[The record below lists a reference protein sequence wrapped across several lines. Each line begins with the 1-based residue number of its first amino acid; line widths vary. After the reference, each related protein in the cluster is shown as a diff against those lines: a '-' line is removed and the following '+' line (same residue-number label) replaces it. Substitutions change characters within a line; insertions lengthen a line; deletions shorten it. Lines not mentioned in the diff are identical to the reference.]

1 MILSELFSHVLHM
14 SITASVVIAV
24 VCLARLFLK
33 PAPKIYSYLLWAL
46 VLFRLLCPVSLVT
59 SYSFIPDTVSSGTIL
74 AEWEDDYIGETH
86 TIFDN
91 HSEYDAAVD
100 AGRETFPAEEGHYY
114 VVTAGDGISEPNT
127 VENTLIPLL
136 SKIWIAGML
145 ALILHSILSYARIR
159 KQTRVAV
166 LFRKG
171 VFLAD
176 DVASPFV
183 MGLFRPVIYL
193 PGSLDTAERKYI
205 IAHERHHIRRGDHIF
220 KALGFL
226 ALTIHWF
233 NPLVWIAF
241 ILASRDMEMSCDEA
255 VIRKLGENVRADYS
269 ASLLNLAT
277 GHRLF
282 TGTPLAFGEGDPTG
296 RVRNL
301 AKWKKPAFWV
311 IVICSVLCAFL
322 AVCLLT
328 DPEDE
333 FDWSS
338 TRLDG
343 PTSCALGDFNFST
356 PDGLAVQGMDVEH
369 DGNAWDV
376 GNTFYIGDT
385 LVGGLILRYQDSE
398 NGLRPFTKEWEI
410 ALGIPQALDETMS
423 NYGGSSS
430 YADYEVTYFQDG
442 PKNFDDIGEMVPGE
456 KDQVT
461 HYYFLDGEAVYDLWF
476 YDDRLDKNMQ
486 TELLKSAYIQPPTKV
501 SDWGIALFPERVSRT
516 GATAAFHVVDPL
528 PSDGELTYGDF
539 LSLDRRMDG
548 EWVPVEEL
556 LGYEYYIGDSSY
568 PIADGYGMVH
578 EWPDR
583 FGELPDGTYRMG
595 KLVTLHHADGTTEEQ
610 MIYGQFTLPNS
621 IRSEPIPLDELPE
634 KYSGEQAMIDGCFVA
649 TDGAAREN
657 KDLFHKFVQDS
668 WQGTPGFIRIVD
680 WHYGDNSYYVAYDLE
695 YDGSMY
701 TLTWYQDGQLR
712 SREFPYIRYFFGEN
726 EDMSYEHYVL
736 IHDEMIDRNIWGDM
750 ISSHESIYS
759 DHMTVF
765 SNYTALPKAPQ
776 VPADLDKAVLV
787 FEGKELVSTKD
798 FDRLEK
804 LYLLFAEA
812 ELLGYEPKTHS
823 IGVGLNLILT
833 SQNGETVTIELDPDG
848 DICRIDGEFIFYGA
862 YDEPDYIEKL
872 WYYLGIEAWPDS
884 VYEKCPN
891 ALRP

>member
-1 MILSELFSHVLHM
+1 MMLSKIFSHVLHM
-14 SITASVVIAV
+14 SLTATVVIVA

-33 PAPKIYSYLLWAL
+33 RAPKIYSYLLWAL

-59 SYSFIPDTVSSGTIL
+59 SFSVIPDSVSSGAIL
-74 AEWEDDYIGETH
+74 TEWEDDYIGQTH
-86 TIFDN
+86 TIYDNRSEFDT
-91 HSEYDAAVD
+91 AVE

-114 VVTAGDGISEPNT
+114 VVTGGDGISEPNT
-127 VENTLIPLL
+127 VENTLLPLL

-145 ALILHSILSYARIR
+145 VLILHSILSYARIR

-183 MGLFRPVIYL
+183 MGLIRPVIYL
-193 PGSLDTAERKYI
+193 PGSLDPSERKYI

-255 VIRKLGENVRADYS
+255 VIRKMGEDVRADYS

-343 PTSCALGDFNFST
+343 PTSCALGDFHYTT
-356 PDGLAVQGMDVEH
+356 PKGLAVQTTKINHE
-369 DGNAWDV
+369 GNAADY
-376 GNTFYIGDT
+376 GNEFYLGDT
-385 LVGGLILRYQDSE
+385 LVGGVIQRYQVSA
-398 NGLRPFTKEWEI
+398 NGLRPFTHELEI
-410 ALGIPQALDETMS
+410 ALGIPEALDETMAHM
-423 NYGGSSS
+423 GGSST
-430 YADYEVTYFQDG
+430 YADYEVTYFHDG
-442 PKNFDDIGEMVPGE
+442 PKNFDDIGEMVPDKKE
-456 KDQVT
+456 QVT
-461 HYYFLDGEAVYDLWF
+461 HYYFLNGDDVYDLWF
-476 YDDRLDKNMQ
+476 YDNRLSGEMRS
-486 TELLKSAYIQPPTKV
+486 ELLKSAYIQPPAQA
-501 SDWGIALFPERVSRT
+501 SDWGVILIPERVSRS
-516 GATAAFHVVDPL
+516 GATATFSFL
-528 PSDGELTYGDF
+528 SSFPSEKELTYGDF
-539 LSLDRRMDG
+539 LSLDKLEGG
-548 EWVPVEEL
+548 EWVPVREL
-556 LGYEYYIGDSSY
+556 PGYEYYVGDSSY
-568 PIADGYGMVH
+568 PVTDGYGMVH

-595 KLVTLHHADGTTEEQ
+595 KLVTLHNVDGTIEEH
-610 MIYGQFTLPNS
+610 MIYGQFALPNS
-621 IRSEPIPLDELPE
+621 IRTEPIPLGELPE

-649 TDGAAREN
+649 TDSAAREN
-657 KDLFHKFVQDS
+657 KDLFHKFVQNS

-712 SREFPYIRYFFGEN
+712 SREFPYIRYFFGDD

-765 SNYTALPKAPQ
+765 SNYTAISKTPQ
-776 VPADLDKAVLV
+776 IPADLNKAVLE
-787 FEGKELVSTKD
+787 FEGKELVSTTD

-804 LYLLFAEA
+804 IWILFSEA

-833 SQNGETVTIELDPDG
+833 SQNGETVTIELDTDS
-848 DICRIDGEFIFYGA
+848 DICRIDGEYVFYGA

-872 WYYLGIEAWPDS
+872 WYYLGIEAWPDV
-884 VYEKCPN
+884 VYENCTN
-891 ALRP
+891 AYRP

>member
-1 MILSELFSHVLHM
+1 MLSKIFSHVLHM
-14 SITASVVIAV
+14 SLTATVVIVAV
-24 VCLARLFLK
+24 CVARLFLK
-33 PAPKIYSYLLWAL
+33 RAPKIYSYLLWAL
-46 VLFRLLCPVSLVT
+46 VLFRLLCPFSLVT
-59 SYSFIPDTVSSGTIL
+59 SFSVIPDSVSSGAIL
-74 AEWEDDYIGETH
+74 TEWEDDYIGQTH

-91 HSEYDAAVD
+91 HLEFDAAVE
-100 AGRETFPAEEGHYY
+100 AGRETYPAEEGRYY
-114 VVTAGDGISEPNT
+114 VVTGGDGISEPNT
-127 VENTLIPLL
+127 VENTLLPLL
-136 SKIWIAGML
+136 SKIWIVGML

-159 KQTRVAV
+159 KQTTVAV

-183 MGLFRPVIYL
+183 MGLIRPVIYL
-193 PGSLDTAERKYI
+193 PGSLDPSERKYI

-255 VIRKLGENVRADYS
+255 VIRKYGEDVRADYS

-301 AKWKKPAFWV
+301 AKWKKPKRW
-311 IVICSVLCAFL
+311 IILICVTLCVVL

-328 DPEDE
+328 DPETYKPLE
-333 FDWSS
+333 LPKEAAK
-338 TRLDG
+338 TIKVELHNE
-343 PTSCALGDFNFST
+343 PL
-356 PDGLAVQGMDVEH
+356 PDGYFESRDDEGNLIFT
-369 DGNAWDV
+369 DGI
-376 GNTFYIGDT
+376 NT
-385 LVGGLILRYQDSE
+385 VGGVVFYRIPEGIYDPDEHIEALLYRMGIPDYLDTSLYCQGGMTSGDNGWLAEFESNVPEGEERTVRRRHHFYHVEDVVYDIWFDLIL
-398 NGLRPFTKEWEI
+398 L
-410 ALGIPQALDETMS
+410 
-423 NYGGSSS
+423 
-430 YADYEVTYFQDG
+430 DYETIE
-442 PKNFDDIGEMVPGE
+442 DIRVCINLPSE
-456 KDQVT
+456 T
-461 HYYFLDGEAVYDLWF
+461 HT
-476 YDDRLDKNMQ
+476 K
-486 TELLKSAYIQPPTKV
+486 LK
-501 SDWGIALFPERVSRT
+501 DWGVSIVPERVTRI
-516 GATAAFHVVDPL
+516 GATATFVVLD
-528 PSDGELTYGDF
+528 SSKELTYGDF
-539 LSLDRRMDG
+539 LSLDKLEGG

-556 LGYEYYIGDSSY
+556 PGYEYYVGDSSY
-568 PIADGYGMVH
+568 PVTDGYGMVH

-583 FGELPDGTYRMG
+583 IGELPDGTYRMG
-595 KLVTLHHADGTTEEQ
+595 KLVTLHNADGTTEEQ
-610 MIYGQFTLPNS
+610 MIYGQFALPNS
-621 IRSEPIPLDELPE
+621 IRTEPIPLDELPE

-649 TDGAAREN
+649 TDSAAREN

-712 SREFPYIRYFFGEN
+712 SREFPYIQYFFGDD

-765 SNYTALPKAPQ
+765 SNYTAIPKAPQ
-776 VPADLDKAVLV
+776 IPADLDKAVLE
-787 FEGKELVSTKD
+787 FEEKELVSTTD

-804 LYLLFAEA
+804 IWILFQEA
-812 ELLGYEPKTHS
+812 EYLGYEPKTHS
-823 IGVGLNLILT
+823 VGVGLNLILT
-833 SQNGETVTIELDPDG
+833 SQSGETMTIELDPDS

-872 WYYLGIEAWPDS
+872 WFYLGIDAWPET
-884 VYEKCPN
+884 VYEACSN
-891 ALRP
+891 AYRK

>member
-1 MILSELFSHVLHM
+1 MLPELFSHVLHM
-14 SITASVVIAV
+14 SLTATVVIIA

-33 PAPKIYSYLLWAL
+33 RAPKIYSYLLWAL
-46 VLFRLLCPVSLVT
+46 VLFRLLCPVSPVT
-59 SYSFIPDTVSSGTIL
+59 SFSVIPDSVSSGAIL
-74 AEWEDDYIGETH
+74 DEWEDDYIGQTH

-91 HSEYDAAVD
+91 RMEFDTAVE

-114 VVTAGDGISEPNT
+114 VVTGGDGISEPNT
-127 VENTLIPLL
+127 VENTLLPLL
-136 SKIWIAGML
+136 SWIWIAGML
-145 ALILHSILSYARIR
+145 ALILHSILSYSRIR

-166 LFRKG
+166 PFRKG

-193 PGSLDTAERKYI
+193 PGSLDPWERTFI
-205 IAHERHHIRRGDHIF
+205 IAHERHHIYRGDHIF

-233 NPLVWIAF
+233 NPLVWVAF
-241 ILASRDMEMSCDEA
+241 VLASRDMEMSCDEA
-255 VIRKLGENVRADYS
+255 VIRKYGEDIRADYS

-282 TGTPLAFGEGDPTG
+282 AGTPLAFGEGDPTG

-328 DPEDE
+328 DPDDNS
-333 FDWSS
+333 DWSS

-343 PTSCALGDFNFST
+343 PTSCAVGDFHYTT
-356 PDGLAVQGMDVEH
+356 PKGLAVQTAKIDH
-369 DGNAWDV
+369 YGNAADY
-376 GNTFYIGDT
+376 GHEFYLDDN
-385 LVGGLILRYQDSE
+385 LVGGVIQRYQDSA

-410 ALGIPQALDETMS
+410 ALGVPEASDETMAHM
-423 NYGGSSS
+423 GASSS

-442 PKNFDDIGEMVPGE
+442 PKNFDDIGEVVSDKKE
-456 KDQVT
+456 QVT
-461 HYYFLDGEAVYDLWF
+461 HYYFLDGNDVYDLWF
-476 YDDRLDKNMQ
+476 YDDLLSGKMRS
-486 TELLKSAYIQPPTKV
+486 ELLKSAYIQSATKV

-516 GATAAFHVVDPL
+516 GATAAFYVVNPL

-539 LSLDRRMDG
+539 LSLDRRIDG
-548 EWVPVEEL
+548 EWVPVEQL
-556 LGYEYYIGDSSY
+556 PGYEYYVGDSSY
-568 PIADGYGMVH
+568 PVADGYGMVH
-578 EWPDR
+578 EWQNR

-610 MIYGQFTLPNS
+610 MIYGQFSLPNS
-621 IRSEPIPLDELPE
+621 IRTEPIPLTELPE

-680 WHYGDNSYYVAYDLE
+680 WHYGDTSYYVAYDLE

-726 EDMSYEHYVL
+726 EEMSYEHYVL

-750 ISSHESIYS
+750 IASHESIYS

-765 SNYTALPKAPQ
+765 SNYAAIAKAPQ
-776 VPADLDKAVLV
+776 IPGALEKAVLE
-787 FEGKELVSTKD
+787 FDGQQLVTTTD

-804 LYLLFAEA
+804 IWILFSEA
-812 ELLGYEPKTHS
+812 EFLGYEPKTHS
-823 IGVGLNLILT
+823 VGVGLNLILT
-833 SQNGETVTIELDPDG
+833 SQNGETLTIELDPDS
-848 DICRIDGEFIFYGA
+848 DICRINGEFVFYGA

-872 WYYLGIEAWPDS
+872 WYYLGIDAWPDE
-884 VYEKCPN
+884 VYEKCSN
-891 ALRP
+891 AYRP